1 MERGI
6 SNDGTRSAAVGEAH
20 PRSDRPIDT
29 RPSTRSSH
37 VRMPTLKFLS
47 DYPLLALLPAVCFF
61 ILGYMSQRTVV
72 WAAGLAWAA
81 FAAYGL
87 LFQKGVLCPFG
98 CDSRV
103 DLLIVYPFL
112 LVISVVGALSA
123 LRGRKEVE
131 LP

>member
-1 MERGI
+1 
-6 SNDGTRSAAVGEAH
+6 
-20 PRSDRPIDT
+20 
-29 RPSTRSSH
+29 
-37 VRMPTLKFLS
+37 MPALKILS
-47 DYPLLALLPAVCFF
+47 DYPLLALLPAACFF
-61 ILGYMSQRTVV
+61 ILGYMSERTVV
-72 WAAGLAWAA
+72 WAAGWAWVA
-81 FAAYGL
+81 FAGYGL